1 MKIESINPVTGQ
13 LLKSYNEM
21 PTATVEKIV
30 DDAHHAFLSWREVIF
45 AERGRLMKRAG
56 SVLRVNR
63 EKYSQTMSREMGK
76 PISQARGEV
85 DKCAWV
91 CDYYA
96 DHAEEFLRDRPID
109 TGEGKT
115 FISYQPL
122 GVAFAIM
129 PWNFPFWQVLRFAVP
144 AMMAGNA
151 ALLKHSPNVPESALE
166 IEGIFREA
174 GFPAGLF
181 RTLLVDVP
189 AVEPIIADPRV
200 RMVSLTGSVR
210 AGRSVSEI
218 AGRYLKKTVLE
229 LGGSDPYV
237 VLADADLE
245 KAVSVCVTSRLI
257 NSGQSCIAAKRFI
270 VVKELVESFTTR
282 LVEEM
287 KSKIMGDPM
296 DEATDIG
303 PMAREDLR
311 TALHEQ
317 VTKSVEGG
325 ATLLLGGELPD
336 GPGYFYGPTVLGN
349 VHPGVPAYGEELFG
363 PVAAVIEAADEEEAI
378 RIANDTSYGLGGAVF
393 TNDTQRGQEIAAR
406 RIDSGSVFVNAF
418 VKSDPRVP
426 FGGVKDSGHG
436 RELSWFGI
444 QEYVNI
450 KTVWVA

>member
-349 VHPGVPAYGEELFG
+349 VRPGVPAYGEELFG

-406 RIDSGSVFVNAF
+406 RIDSGNVFVNAF

>member
-270 VVKELVESFTTR
+270 VVKELVESLTTR

-349 VHPGVPAYGEELFG
+349 VRPGVPAYGEELFG

-406 RIDSGSVFVNAF
+406 RIDSGNVFVNAF

>member
-336 GPGYFYGPTVLGN
+336 GPGYFYGPTLLGN
-349 VHPGVPAYGEELFG
+349 VRPGVPAYGEELFG

-406 RIDSGSVFVNAF
+406 RIDSGNVFVNAF